1 MGYPFLSAKP
11 QRPAYC
17 PEILQNYKCPFGW
30 NEEALEVEE
39 GRVINSGN
47 GDSVS
52 FAELVSRVPEGLTG
66 SGDTKEAPSSPFTSF
81 AAHVAEVKV
90 DPDTGE
96 VSLLK
101 YTAVHETGTILNPV
115 GFNGQIEGGIVQGI
129 GQALTEIIQLD
140 EGQVINPSLA
150 EYKLPTVRD
159 IPELSI
165 HVIESPEG
173 NGPYKIRGIGDM
185 SISLPSAAIAN
196 AIFDATKVRVTE
208 LPIDAS
214 SIYSAING

>member
-1 MGYPFLSAKP
+1 MPWSSQESPPDGGAGA
-11 QRPAYC
+11 QRGSRVISIAGHLASQDLIKKSKDMAS
-17 PEILQNYKCPFGW
+17 ELFGW

-39 GRVINSGN
+39 GRVINSGS

-159 IPELSI
+159 LSLI
-165 HVIESPEG
+165 HI
-173 NGPYKIRGIGDM
+173 
-185 SISLPSAAIAN
+185 
-196 AIFDATKVRVTE
+196 
-208 LPIDAS
+208 
-214 SIYSAING
+214 